1 MPFQLPFLRTFH
13 RIFSRPIPRVVLIPT
28 LFAVLALSACSG
40 GTVRIPDKS
49 YKRVTDMGRVYAP
62 PPSILGEGGLNFGGD
77 KKNATPGS
85 GGGIGINT
93 FLWRASL
100 DTIAFAPLSSA
111 DPFGGVII
119 TDWYATPKSPNERFK
134 LNIFIL
140 GRALRADGV
149 RVSVFRQVRDA
160 AGEWRDA
167 AVPKDAGSKIE
178 DAILTR
184 ARQLRQETQAH

>member
-1 MPFQLPFLRTFH
+1 ML
-13 RIFSRPIPRVVLIPT
+13 FS
-28 LFAVLALSACSG
+28 ALALSACAG
-40 GTVRIPDKS
+40 GKVRIPDKS
-49 YKRVTDMGRVYAP
+49 YKRATDMGRVYAP

-77 KKNATPGS
+77 KTKNAPGA
-85 GGGIGINT
+85 GTGIAINT

-100 DTIAFAPLSSA
+100 DTVAFAPLSSA

-119 TDWYATPKSPNERFK
+119 SDWYAPPKSPNERFK

-140 GRALRADGV
+140 GRALRADGI

-167 AVPKDAGSKIE
+167 AVPKDAGAKIE

-184 ARQLRQETQAH
+184 ARQLRQETQRQQ